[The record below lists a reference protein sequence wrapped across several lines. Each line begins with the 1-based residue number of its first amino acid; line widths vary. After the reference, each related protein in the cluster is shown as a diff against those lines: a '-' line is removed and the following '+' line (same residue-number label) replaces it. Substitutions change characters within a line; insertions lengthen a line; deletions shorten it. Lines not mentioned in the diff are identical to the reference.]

1 MNEADRILKNNVWN
15 ESEKLHNLYR
25 DNNERFRTFPKD
37 LIESLC
43 SGYNSLLKSSN
54 NSRERKAIIRKV
66 YNIWYTFTNLYH
78 RRYIGDRFFDIVYDN
93 RNALST
99 KNRDIVMEHHFDL
112 LKMMAEKMYSNSF
125 YKPIGS
131 TTFPMDYEHS
141 LFNPLISNTRECI
154 KERIN
159 KEILSDLLGDS

>member
-1 MNEADRILKNNVWN
+1 MNKADRLLKNNVWN

-25 DNNERFRTFPKD
+25 DNNKRFEEIPKD

-54 NSRERKAIIRKV
+54 NSRERKAIIQKV
-66 YNIWYTFTNLYH
+66 YNMWYCFTHLYN
-78 RRYIGDRFFDIVYDN
+78 RRHIGDRFFNIVYDN

-99 KNRDIVMEHHFDL
+99 KNREIVMEYHFEL
-112 LKMMAEKMYSNSF
+112 VMMVVNKMRSYSF

-131 TTFPMDYEHS
+131 TTFCVDFGHS
-141 LFNPLISNTRECI
+141 LSNPLVSNIR
-154 KERIN
+154 
-159 KEILSDLLGDS
+159 

>member
-1 MNEADRILKNNVWN
+1 MLKNNVWN
-15 ESEKLHNLYR
+15 ESERLHSLYR
-25 DNNERFRTFPKD
+25 ENNERFRTFPKD

-43 SGYNSLLKSSN
+43 SGYNSLLKTAN
-54 NSRERKAIIRKV
+54 NSRECKVIIRKV
-66 YNIWYTFTNLYH
+66 YNMWYTFTILYH
-78 RRYIGDRFFDIVYDN
+78 RRHIGDRFFDIVYDN

-99 KNRDIVMEHHFDL
+99 NNREIVMEHHFDL
-112 LKMMAEKMYSNSF
+112 LKMMKKKMYFNSF

-154 KERIN
+154 KDRIN
-159 KEILSDLLGDS
+159 KEFLSNLLGDS

>member
-1 MNEADRILKNNVWN
+1 MNKSSRMLKNSVWN

-25 DNNERFRTFPKD
+25 DNNERFGTFPKN

-66 YNIWYTFTNLYH
+66 YNMWYSFTNLYNRQH
-78 RRYIGDRFFDIVYDN
+78 IGDHFFNMAYYN

-99 KNRDIVMEHHFDL
+99 KNREIVMEHHFDL
-112 LKMMAEKMYSNSF
+112 LKMMVEKMYSNSF

-141 LFNPLISNTRECI
+141 LFNPLVSNKRECI
-154 KERIN
+154 KDRIN
-159 KEILSDLLGDS
+159 KEFLFDLFNGS

>member
-1 MNEADRILKNNVWN
+1 MNKADRMLRNSVWKQ
-15 ESEKLHNLYR
+15 SERLHSLYR
-25 DNNERFRTFPKD
+25 ENHERFETVPKD

-54 NSRERKAIIRKV
+54 NSRRRKAIIRKV
-66 YNIWYTFTNLYH
+66 YNMWNSFTNLYH
-78 RRYIGDRFFDIVYDN
+78 RRYIGDQFFDMTYYN

-99 KNRDIVMEHHFDL
+99 KNREIVMEHHLEL
-112 LKMMAEKMYSNSF
+112 LKKMAEKMYSNSF

-141 LFNPLISNTRECI
+141 LFNPLLSNTRECV
-154 KERIN
+154 KDRIN
-159 KEILSDLLGDS
+159 KEFLFDLFDGS

>member
-1 MNEADRILKNNVWN
+1 MNKADRFLKNNVWN

-25 DNNERFRTFPKD
+25 DNNEHFEAIPKD

-66 YNIWYTFTNLYH
+66 YNMWYTFTNLYH
-78 RRYIGDRFFDIVYDN
+78 RRHIGDRFFDIVYDN

-99 KNRDIVMEHHFDL
+99 KNREIVMEHHFDL

-141 LFNPLISNTRECI
+141 LFNPVVSKTRECV
-154 KERIN
+154 KDHIN
-159 KEILSDLLGDS
+159 KEILFDLFGDS

>member
-1 MNEADRILKNNVWN
+1 MLKNNVWN

-25 DNNERFRTFPKD
+25 DNNECFEAIPKD

-43 SGYNSLLKSSN
+43 SGYNSLLKSSS
-54 NSRERKAIIRKV
+54 NSRHRKAIIRKV
-66 YNIWYTFTNLYH
+66 YNMWYCFTHLYN
-78 RRYIGDRFFDIVYDN
+78 RRHIGERFFNIVYDN

-99 KNRDIVMEHHFDL
+99 KNREIVMEYHFEL
-112 LKMMAEKMYSNSF
+112 VMMVVNKMRSYSF

-141 LFNPLISNTRECI
+141 LFNPLVSNTRECL
-154 KERIN
+154 KDRIN
-159 KEILSDLLGDS
+159 KDSL

>member
-1 MNEADRILKNNVWN
+1 MNKADRILRNNVWN
-15 ESEKLHNLYR
+15 ESEKLHSLYR
-25 DNNERFRTFPKD
+25 ENNERFETVPKD

-54 NSRERKAIIRKV
+54 NSRRRKAIIRKV
-66 YNIWYTFTNLYH
+66 YNMWYTFTILYH
-78 RRYIGDRFFDIVYDN
+78 RRHIGDRFFDIVFDN

-99 KNRDIVMEHHFDL
+99 NNREIVMEHHFDL

-131 TTFPMDYEHS
+131 TTFPVDYEHS
-141 LFNPLISNTRECI
+141 LFNPLVSKTRECV
-154 KERIN
+154 KDRIN
-159 KEILSDLLGDS
+159 KEILFDLFGDS

>member
-1 MNEADRILKNNVWN
+1 MLKDNVWN
-15 ESEKLHNLYR
+15 ESEKLHSLYME
-25 DNNERFRTFPKD
+25 NNERFGTFPKD

-54 NSRERKAIIRKV
+54 NSKRRKAIIRKV
-66 YNIWYTFTNLYH
+66 YNMWYSFTNLYH
-78 RRYIGDRFFDIVYDN
+78 RRHIGNRFFDIVYDN

-99 KNRDIVMEHHFDL
+99 KNRDFVMEHHLEL
-112 LKMMAEKMYSNSF
+112 LKKMANKMYSNSF

-131 TTFPMDYEHS
+131 TTFCVDFGHS
-141 LFNPLISNTRECI
+141 LSNPLVSNTRKCV

-159 KEILSDLLGDS
+159 KDSI

>member
-1 MNEADRILKNNVWN
+1 MNKADRLLKNNVWN

-43 SGYNSLLKSSN
+43 SGYDSLLKSSN
-54 NSRERKAIIRKV
+54 NSRRRKAIIRKV
-66 YNIWYTFTNLYH
+66 YNMWHTFTILYH
-78 RRYIGDRFFDIVYDN
+78 RRHIGDRFFDIVYDN

-99 KNRDIVMEHHFDL
+99 KNREIVMEHHFDL

-125 YKPIGS
+125 YKPMGS

-141 LFNPLISNTRECI
+141 LFNPLVSNTRECV
-154 KERIN
+154 KDRIN
-159 KEILSDLLGDS
+159 KEFLFDLFNGS

>member
-1 MNEADRILKNNVWN
+1 MLKNNVWN
-15 ESEKLHNLYR
+15 ESERLHSLYME
-25 DNNERFRTFPKD
+25 NNERFRTFPKD

-66 YNIWYTFTNLYH
+66 YNMWYTFTILYH
-78 RRYIGDRFFDIVYDN
+78 RRHIGDRFFDIVYDN

-99 KNRDIVMEHHFDL
+99 NNREIVMEHHFDL
-112 LKMMAEKMYSNSF
+112 LKMMADKMYSNSF

-131 TTFPMDYEHS
+131 TTFPMDFGHS
-141 LFNPLISNTRECI
+141 LFNPLVSNTRECI
-154 KERIN
+154 KNRIN
-159 KEILSDLLGDS
+159 KEFLFDLFNGS

>member
-1 MNEADRILKNNVWN
+1 MNKADRFLKNNVWN

-25 DNNERFRTFPKD
+25 DNNECFEAIPKD

-66 YNIWYTFTNLYH
+66 YNMWYTFTNLYH
-78 RRYIGDRFFDIVYDN
+78 RRHIGDRFFDIVYDN

-99 KNRDIVMEHHFDL
+99 KNREIVMEHHFDL
-112 LKMMAEKMYSNSF
+112 LKMMAEKIYSNSF

-141 LFNPLISNTRECI
+141 LFNPLISNTRECV

-159 KEILSDLLGDS
+159 KEILFDLFGDS